1 MCLSA
6 NLQCRSEMC
15 CTQLAE
21 NTGCKNSPKICHLH
35 TIVQLYRAISS
46 QLRHVST
53 IRKKLVKEQYNISS
67 TCPYN
72 MVNFRPL
79 TAEIVWRVWST
90 TVNFNGFC
98 VLASLLHR
106 HRSTEVNQTL
116 HDVWPS
122 PGLVH
127 YIYILGAL
135 ASNGILPGAKFTL
148 RPSLAFFYIGSIT
161 AWHSSSGRQ
170 PSFAM
175 WSHMELQNF
184 RSSWFLTEGTTY
196 ILRAAITLG
205 YHGNSIINHHPHS
218 SLHLKTSKIWN
229 AEF

>member
-1 MCLSA
+1 MGRPLCFTAVVSSFFLLFVTFSQRSQVGCLPYFPRMMCLSA

-135 ASNGILPGAKFTL
+135 APDRILPGAIFTL
-148 RPSLAFFYIGSIT
+148 CPSLVFKTCFFILPECPAFT
-161 AWHSSSGRQ
+161 AVRDY
-170 PSFAM
+170 
-175 WSHMELQNF
+175 
-184 RSSWFLTEGTTY
+184 R
-196 ILRAAITLG
+196 
-205 YHGNSIINHHPHS
+205 PH
-218 SLHLKTSKIWN
+218 
-229 AEF
+229 

>member
-1 MCLSA
+1 MGFVSWL
-6 NLQCRSEMC
+6 RY
-15 CTQLAE
+15 CTDIAQ
-21 NTGCKNSPKICHLH
+21 
-35 TIVQLYRAISS
+35 R
-46 QLRHVST
+46 
-53 IRKKLVKEQYNISS
+53 
-67 TCPYN
+67 
-72 MVNFRPL
+72 
-79 TAEIVWRVWST
+79 
-90 TVNFNGFC
+90 
-98 VLASLLHR
+98 
-106 HRSTEVNQTL
+106 RSTRLCTMFGHL
-116 HDVWPS
+116 LGW
-122 PGLVH
+122 
-127 YIYILGAL
+127 YTIYTFWGAL

-196 ILRAAITLG
+196 IPRAAITLG